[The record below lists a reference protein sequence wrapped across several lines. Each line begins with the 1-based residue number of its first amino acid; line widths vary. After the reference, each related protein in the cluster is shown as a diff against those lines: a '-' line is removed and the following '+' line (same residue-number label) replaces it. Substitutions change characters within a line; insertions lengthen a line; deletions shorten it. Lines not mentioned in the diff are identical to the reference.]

1 MVLVGKETSI
11 YTSNI
16 SKGDNVV
23 INKFSTNL
31 FDKKFEPMVSTE
43 LTTKFTVRRML
54 AQHN

>member
-1 MVLVGKETSI
+1 MVLAGTETSI

-16 SKGDNVV
+16 FKGDNVV

-31 FDKKFEPMVSTE
+31 FGKKFEPMASTE
-43 LTTKFTVRRML
+43 LTTKFTVKRML